1 MDASLGPQPTLGR
14 IFGSDWTIANV
25 AKLLRFNAGQ
35 DFVRA
40 GPLLGGLREISENYL
55 RRTSAQHLPSGVTVT
70 FRRDIT
76 ANWHAEICFA
86 GLDHYLPWNDALAE
100 EWLAALFLQDRPRV
114 REVTEGAPRP
124 NTVRHFKLVVKGG
137 T

>member
-1 MDASLGPQPTLGR
+1 MNAPLDPQPTLGR

-40 GPLLGGLREISENYL
+40 GPLTGGLREISENYL
-55 RRTSAQHLPSGVTVT
+55 RRTSARHLPSGVTVT
-70 FRRDIT
+70 FRRNIT
-76 ANWHAEICFA
+76 GDWDAELCFA
-86 GLDHYLPWNDALAE
+86 GFDHYLPWNDVLAE

-114 REVTEGAPRP
+114 RDVTEGGRQP
-124 NTVRHFKLVVKGG
+124 NIRRFKLAV
-137 T
+137 